1 MGRIRDEMVDDE
13 IGFTPVELTE
23 AQVAAFDALLL
34 SHVETEAMSENGWDV
49 QKSWRA
55 PFRPSEVPNGV
66 ILAYRRSKK
75 DYLTATFN
83 LSEHGDISFG
93 QGHYDI
99 ESYVDALTDFH
110 ARCAGKA

>member
-1 MGRIRDEMVDDE
+1 MGTAHDEQVDSE

-34 SHVETEAMSENGWDV
+34 QRVETEAMTENAWDV

-55 PFRPSEVPNGV
+55 PLRPSEIPNGF
-66 ILAYRRSKK
+66 ILAHRRSKG
-75 DYLTATFN
+75 DYLTASFN
-83 LSEHGDISFG
+83 LNEHGDISFG
-93 QGHYDI
+93 QGHYDMT
-99 ESYVDALTDFH
+99 YADAITDYH